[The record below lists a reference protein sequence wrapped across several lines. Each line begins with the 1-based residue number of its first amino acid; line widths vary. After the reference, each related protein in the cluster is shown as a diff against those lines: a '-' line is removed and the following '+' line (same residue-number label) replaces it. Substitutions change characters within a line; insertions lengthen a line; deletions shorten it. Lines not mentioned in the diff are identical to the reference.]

1 MGSVNAQLLWCSLRK
16 VQHNKREPVKGDKP
30 VG

>member
-1 MGSVNAQLLWCSLRK
+1 MSSVNGQSPWFSLRK

-30 VG
+30 AE